1 MKDTKGLPQKC
12 IYKAL
17 QEAASRARTFQSHH
31 LAPLQEQSRALSFII
46 TVIKYLQR
54 LTDIS
59 GRAAVS
65 QTPHFPG
72 QAEVQA
78 SRQGSQRGE
87 VSCRAAAALSDWS
100 KHAHPGSGSLLSGHR
115 TQSRLPLCCPHCKKY
130 TQEQAE
136 GLSTLRTQEQ
146 GSERAPMPAQASRG
160 LELPRTG
167 REQPRTPTPTLASS
181 LQSVTVQTGNY
192 PSLSMDRQAD
202 CEHLHGRKGTDCRS
216 VQPGL
221 SPKGHTDMC
230 GQQTQKAEHTLCDLR
245 AGSSRAG
252 RRSTGR

>member
-1 MKDTKGLPQKC
+1 M
-12 IYKAL
+12 
-17 QEAASRARTFQSHH
+17 R
-31 LAPLQEQSRALSFII
+31 
-46 TVIKYLQR
+46 
-54 LTDIS
+54 
-59 GRAAVS
+59 
-65 QTPHFPG
+65 FPAG
-72 QAEVQA
+72 Q
-78 SRQGSQRGE
+78 
-87 VSCRAAAALSDWS
+87 
-100 KHAHPGSGSLLSGHR
+100 PLLSPTGANMP
-115 TQSRLPLCCPHCKKY
+115 TLGLGPCCLDTEPRAGCLY
-130 TQEQAE
+130 AVPTARSTQEQAE